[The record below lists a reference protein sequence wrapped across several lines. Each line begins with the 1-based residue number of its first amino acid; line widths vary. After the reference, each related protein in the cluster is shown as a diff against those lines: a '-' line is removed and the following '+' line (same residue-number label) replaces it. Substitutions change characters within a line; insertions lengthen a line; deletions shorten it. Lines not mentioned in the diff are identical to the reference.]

1 MIVDLLHVAAVGM
14 FIREVPL
21 LQQHAVVALHPTG
34 ATIHTH
40 HQAQTQAPTGVRPT
54 QLLLVAPLL
63 QVDQLVVVVVAQAPV
78 QEVADAQVEAADKRK
93 NRDCLF
99 LTHLI

>member
-40 HQAQTQAPTGVRPT
+40 HQAQTGVRPT